1 MASLVKQK
9 RPFKDYDIDLEP
21 NLQTEQFP
29 KFLIIKSLEEK
40 SITSLSPFVIEKQIE
55 SLIGTPKTVKKL
67 KNQTLLVETTRKSQ
81 TQSLLKTTTFFN
93 IKVSISEHKTLN
105 SSKGIIKYKA
115 FKEEILNYLK
125 PQGVIAVKRFKIK
138 IEYSLVE
145 TNTLLLTFN
154 SATIPPNLKIF
165 YRIIPV
171 ELYIPNPLRCFNCQR
186 FGHHESNCSEDPGS
200 VCERCGKGNH
210 DHHTSQCKNPIKCV
224 NCGKDHMPKS
234 NLCEIWKKEKEII
247 KNQSN

>member
-1 MASLVKQK
+1 M
-9 RPFKDYDIDLEP
+9 
-21 NLQTEQFP
+21 
-29 KFLIIKSLEEK
+29 
-40 SITSLSPFVIEKQIE
+40 
-55 SLIGTPKTVKKL
+55 
-67 KNQTLLVETTRKSQ
+67 
-81 TQSLLKTTTFFN
+81 
-93 IKVSISEHKTLN
+93 
-105 SSKGIIKYKA
+105 
-115 FKEEILNYLK
+115 
-125 PQGVIAVKRFKIK
+125 
-138 IEYSLVE
+138 E

-224 NCGKDHMPKS
+224 NCGKDHTPKS
-234 NLCEIWKKEKEII
+234 NLCEIWEKEKEII
-247 KNQSN
+247 KIKVTKNITFPEARKLFELIPKPVYSKIPSVLLIITFCCAQALSCENPWVSNYRSNYPISGHKASSVLNYAW